1 MDSNKLYLF
10 KDKRFLPNF
19 IVQLCGCLNDNIL
32 KNALVIL
39 ITYGV
44 VGSLSKYN
52 NLLVLVTNAIFVLPF
67 IIFASIAGQIAD
79 KYERSTLIKI
89 IKACEIA
96 IIAFAIYGFHH
107 NNIIVLLCS
116 ICLMGIHS
124 TFFGPI
130 KYSVLP
136 DYLSKD
142 ELLGANG
149 FVEAGTF
156 IAIFIG
162 TIIGSYYTISN
173 NFIIYSLVT
182 IAAIGFISSLTTPK
196 SNNANRD
203 IKVNFN
209 IINESLNMIRYAQT
223 KKQIYLAIL
232 GISWFWF
239 IEAAIISQIPLLAK
253 ITFKADENVAN
264 LFLAV
269 FSLGVGV
276 GSFLCSKIFEDEIT
290 VKYLFIS
297 ALGISIFGIDL
308 FFASRISAVAYE
320 PAQLK
325 SIFVFL
331 SKRHNWRIVIDL
343 FFLAAIGG
351 LYIVP
356 LFAILQHYANPAHRS
371 RIIAVNN
378 LINSIFMVGSTII
391 LSLLFYLNFTI
402 PWIIL
407 FISLSNIIV
416 TIYIYRLIPEV
427 KIIPYPVLR
436 RIFQFWFDLMYK
448 VEVKGLENLQKAGN
462 KVVVIANHISYLDP
476 PLIATYLKEE
486 MTFAIS
492 PDIRKIWWIRPFL
505 RMANTLPVDPNNPM
519 AIKTLVKEVQND
531 RKIAIFPEGRISVT
545 GSLMKIYEGPGMI
558 ADKANATILPVRI
571 DGTQF
576 THFSKLQN
584 ILKRKIFPK
593 ITVTVLPPVKFADI
607 GAASG
612 QERRQYI
619 ARTLYDIM
627 ADMMFE
633 SSDYKNTLFT
643 SLIEAAKIHGFKKK
657 IVNDFENNKATYQ
670 DLILKSFILGDLIKR
685 NNIFGKH
692 LGLMLPNT
700 TNTLITFYAMQFSGF
715 VPAIINWSSGI
726 STIINSCKTAQ
737 LKVIYTSKQFIEKAE
752 LHELITN
759 LLDFGIK
766 VIYLEDFKNQ
776 INLAL
781 KLKASIGILFFKTY
795 YKYFCRNHDDEKP
808 AVIIF
813 TSGTE
818 GEPKAVMLSHRNL
831 QANRYQATAKIPFSP
846 DDIVFNSL
854 PLFHCFGLGGAI
866 ITTLNGIKLF
876 LYPSPLNYCS
886 IPEVIYDV
894 GATIL
899 ISTDT
904 FLNGYANY
912 AHPYDFYSLR
922 YIFAGSEKLKE
933 TTRQF
938 WLNKYG
944 IRIFEGYG
952 ITESSPII
960 ACNTPMHSK
969 AGTVG
974 RLLSK
979 IEYKLEKVEGIDE
992 GGRLLIRG
1000 PNVMLGYLDE
1010 SGNYIYKEWHDTGDI
1025 VKIDGEGYITIL
1037 GRLKRFAKIAGEMI
1051 SLTKVEELASE
1062 IDPSSLH
1069 AAIST
1074 QDKTQGEKIILFT
1087 TSTIINRENFT
1098 NNVRKAQVS
1107 LLYIPKIVITLPE
1120 IPLLANGKVNYLE
1133 MTRNL
1138 DKYISSL

>member
-1 MDSNKLYLF
+1 MDTNKLYLF
-10 KDKRFLPNF
+10 KDRRFLPNF

-39 ITYGV
+39 ITYGIT
-44 VGSLSKYN
+44 GSLSKYN
-52 NLLVLVTNAIFVLPF
+52 NLLVLIANATFVLPF

-79 KYERSTLIKI
+79 KYERANLIKI
-89 IKACEIA
+89 IKICEIG

-107 NNIIVLLCS
+107 NNLLILFCS

-136 DYLSKD
+136 DHLTKD

-156 IAIFIG
+156 IGIFIG

-173 NFIIYSLVT
+173 NFIIYSLIT
-182 IAAIGFISSLTTPK
+182 IAFLGFITSLFSPK
-196 SNNANRD
+196 SKNANRD
-203 IKVNFN
+203 IKINFN
-209 IINESLNMIRYAQT
+209 IIDESINMIKYAKA
-223 KKQIYLAIL
+223 KKEIYLAIL

-239 IEAAIISQIPLLAK
+239 IGAAIISQIPLLAK

-297 ALGISIFGIDL
+297 ALGISILGIDL
-308 FFASRISAVAYE
+308 FFASRISSVNYE
-320 PAQLK
+320 PTQLK
-325 SIFVFL
+325 SILVFL

-371 RIIAVNN
+371 RIITVNN

-407 FISLSNIIV
+407 FISLANIIV
-416 TIYIYRLIPEV
+416 TIHIYRLIPEV
-427 KIIPYPVLR
+427 KIIPFKLLR
-436 RIFQFWFDLMYK
+436 RIFQICFDLMYK
-448 VEVKGLENLQKAGN
+448 VEVKGFENFQKAGK
-462 KVVVIANHISYLDP
+462 KVVVVANHISYLDP
-476 PLIATYLKEE
+476 PLIATYLREE

-492 PDIRKIWWIRPFL
+492 PDIQKIWWIKPFL
-505 RMANTLPVDPNNPM
+505 RMARTLPVDPSNPM
-519 AIKTLVKEVQND
+519 AIKTLVKEVQKD
-531 RKIAIFPEGRISVT
+531 QKVAIFPEGRISVT

-558 ADKANATILPVRI
+558 TDKAGATVLPVRI

-576 THFSKLQN
+576 THLSKLKN

-593 ITVTVLPPVKFADI
+593 ITITVLPPVKFANINMD
-607 GAASG
+607 AASN
-612 QERRQYI
+612 QERRSYI
-619 ARTLYDIM
+619 SRTLYDIM

-633 SSDYKNTLFT
+633 SSDYKNTLFS

-657 IVNDFENNKATYQ
+657 IVDDFENNAVTYR
-670 DLILKSFILGDLIKR
+670 DLILKSFILGDLIKK
-685 NNIFGKH
+685 NNIFGRN

-700 TNTLITFYAMQFSGF
+700 TNTLITFYAMQSSGY
-715 VPAIINWSSGI
+715 VPAIINWSSSI
-726 STIINSCKTAQ
+726 STIINSCKLAQ
-737 LKVIYTSKQFIEKAE
+737 IKVVYTSKQFIEKAN

-766 VIYLEDFKNQ
+766 IIYLEDFKNQ
-776 INLAL
+776 IGTAL
-781 KLKASIGILFFKTY
+781 KLKAKIGSYFVQTY
-795 YKYFCRNHDDEKP
+795 YNYFCRNRDDEKP

-818 GEPKAVMLSHRNL
+818 GEPKAVLLSHRNL
-831 QANRYQATAKIPFSP
+831 QTNRYQITAKVPFSP
-846 DDIVFNSL
+846 EDIVFNSL

-876 LYPSPLNYCS
+876 LYPSPLNYRS
-886 IPEVIYDV
+886 IPEVIYDI

-933 TTRQF
+933 STRQF

-952 ITESSPII
+952 ITEASPII
-960 ACNTPMHSK
+960 ACNTPMHNK

-974 RLLSK
+974 RLLPK
-979 IEYKLEKVEGIDE
+979 IDYKLEKVEGINE
-992 GGRLLIRG
+992 GGRLFIRG
-1000 PNVMLGYLDE
+1000 PNIMLGYLDLE
-1010 SGNYIYKEWHDTGDI
+1010 GHRTYKEWYDTGDI
-1025 VKIDGEGYITIL
+1025 VKIDSEGYITIL
-1037 GRLKRFAKIAGEMI
+1037 GRLKRFVKIAGEMI
-1051 SLTKVEELASE
+1051 SLTKIEELASE
-1062 IDPSSLH
+1062 IAPDSLH
-1069 AAIST
+1069 AAISIA
-1074 QDKTQGEKIILFT
+1074 DKTHGEKIILLT
-1087 TSTIINRENFT
+1087 TGSDINRENFADT
-1098 NNVRKAQVS
+1098 VSKAQIS
-1107 LLYIPKIVITLPE
+1107 LLHLPKVIITDSE
-1120 IPLLANGKVNYLE
+1120 IPMLASGKIDYLE
-1133 MTRNL
+1133 IMKNVDRF
-1138 DKYISSL
+1138 

>member
-19 IVQLCGCLNDNIL
+19 IIQLCGCLNDNIL

-44 VGSLSKYN
+44 VGTLSKYN
-52 NLLVLVTNAIFVLPF
+52 NLLVLFTNAIFVLPF

-89 IKACEIA
+89 IKIFEIA
-96 IIAFAIYGFHH
+96 IIALAIYGFSN
-107 NNIIVLLCS
+107 NNIIILLCC

-136 DYLSKD
+136 DHLNKD

-156 IAIFIG
+156 IGIFIG

-173 NFIIYSLVT
+173 NFIIYSLVV
-182 IAAIGFISSLTTPK
+182 IAALGFITSLFSPK
-196 SNNANRD
+196 SGNANRD
-203 IKVNFN
+203 IKINFN
-209 IINESLNMIRYAQT
+209 ILDETLKLVKYART

-239 IEAAIISQIPLLAK
+239 IGAAIISQIPLLAK
-253 ITFKADENVAN
+253 VTFKADENVAN

-276 GSFLCSKIFEDEIT
+276 GSFLCSKIFEDEIS
-290 VKYLFIS
+290 VKYLFVS

-308 FFASRISAVAYE
+308 FFASRISAVNYE

-356 LFAILQHYANPAHRS
+356 LFAVLQHFANPTHRS

-407 FISLSNIIV
+407 FISLANIIV
-416 TIYIYRLIPEV
+416 TIYIYRLIPEA
-427 KIIPYPVLR
+427 KIIPFPVLR
-436 RIFQFWFDLMYK
+436 RLFQVCFDLMYK
-448 VEVKGLENLQKAGN
+448 VEVKGLENFHKAGN

-519 AIKTLVKEVQND
+519 AIKTLVKEVQKE
-531 RKIAIFPEGRISVT
+531 RKVAIFPEGRISVT

-576 THFSKLQN
+576 THFSKLKN

-593 ITVTVLPPVKFADI
+593 ITITVLPPVKFADMES
-607 GAASG
+607 ASSL
-612 QERRQYI
+612 ERRKYI
-619 ARTLYDIM
+619 SQRLYDIM

-633 SSDYKNTLFT
+633 SSDYKNTLFA

-657 IVNDFENNKATYQ
+657 IVNDFENNKVTYR
-670 DLILKSFILGDLIKR
+670 DLILKSFILGDLIKK
-685 NNIFGKH
+685 NNIFGKY

-726 STIINSCKTAQ
+726 NTIINSCKTAE

-752 LHELITN
+752 LHELIAN

-766 VIYLEDFKNQ
+766 IIYLEDFKNR
-776 INLAL
+776 INLSL
-781 KLKASIGILFFKTY
+781 KLKALIGINFSKTY
-795 YKYFCRNHDDEKP
+795 YKYFCRNRDDEKP

-831 QANRYQATAKIPFSP
+831 QANRYQVSAKVPFSP

-876 LYPSPLNYCS
+876 LYPSPLNYRG
-886 IPEVIYDV
+886 IPEMIYDV

-933 TTRQF
+933 STRQF

-960 ACNTPMHSK
+960 ACNTPMHNK

-979 IEYKLEKVEGIDE
+979 IEYKLEKVEGIEE
-992 GGRLLIRG
+992 GGCLLIRG
-1000 PNVMLGYLDE
+1000 PNIMLGYLDQKN
-1010 SGNYIYKEWHDTGDI
+1010 NYNYDEWYNTGDI
-1025 VKIDGEGYITIL
+1025 VKIDSEGYITIL

-1062 IDPSSLH
+1062 IDPNSLH
-1069 AAIST
+1069 AAISVS
-1074 QDKTQGEKIILFT
+1074 DEKHGEKIILFT
-1087 TSTIINRENFT
+1087 TDTVVGRENFAET
-1098 NNVRKAQVS
+1098 VHEAQIS
-1107 LLYIPKIVITLPE
+1107 LLHIPKIVITLPE
-1120 IPLLANGKVNYLE
+1120 IPLLASGKVNYLE
-1133 MTRNL
+1133 MMKNI
-1138 DKYISSL
+1138 DKYI

>member
-10 KDKRFLPNF
+10 KDRRFLPNF

-44 VGSLSKYN
+44 AGSLSKYN
-52 NLLVLVTNAIFVLPF
+52 NLLVLFTNAIFVLPF
-67 IIFASIAGQIAD
+67 IVFASIAGQIAD

-89 IKACEIA
+89 IKIFEIA
-96 IIAFAIYGFHH
+96 IIALAIYGFFTA
-107 NNIIVLLCS
+107 NILVLLCS

-136 DYLSKD
+136 DHLSKD

-156 IAIFIG
+156 ISIFIG

-173 NFIIYSLVT
+173 NFIIYSLII
-182 IAAIGFISSLTTPK
+182 IAGIGFIVSLTSPK
-196 SNNANRD
+196 SGNANRD
-203 IKVNFN
+203 IKINFN
-209 IINESLNMIRYAQT
+209 IIGESLKLIKYVQA

-239 IEAAIISQIPLLAK
+239 IGAAIISQIPLLAK
-253 ITFKADENVAN
+253 VTFKADENVAN

-308 FFASRISAVAYE
+308 FFASRISSVNYE
-320 PAQLK
+320 PTQLK
-325 SIFVFL
+325 SILVFL

-378 LINSIFMVGSTII
+378 LINSVFMVGSTII
-391 LSLLFYLNFTI
+391 LSLLFYLNFSI

-407 FISLSNIIV
+407 FISLANVIV

-427 KIIPYPVLR
+427 KIIPFPVLR
-436 RIFQFWFDLMYK
+436 KLLQFYFDLMYQ
-448 VEVKGLENLQKAGN
+448 VEVKGLENLKKAGS

-492 PDIRKIWWIRPFL
+492 PDLRKIWWIRPFL
-505 RMANTLPVDPNNPM
+505 RMANTLPVDPSNPM
-519 AIKTLVKEVQND
+519 AIKTLVKEVQNN
-531 RKIAIFPEGRISVT
+531 RKVAIFPEGRISVT

-576 THFSKLQN
+576 THFSKLKN
-584 ILKRKIFPK
+584 ILKRQIFPK

-633 SSDYKNTLFT
+633 SSDYKNTLFA

-657 IVNDFENNKATYQ
+657 ILNDFENNKATYR

-700 TNTLITFYAMQFSGF
+700 TDTLITFYAMQFSGF
-715 VPAIINWSSGI
+715 IPAIINWSSGI
-726 STIINSCKTAQ
+726 NTIINSCKTAQ

-752 LHELITN
+752 LHELIAH

-766 VIYLEDFKNQ
+766 VIYLEDFKNR
-776 INLAL
+776 ITLAL
-781 KLKASIGILFFKTY
+781 KLKASIGIAFAKTY
-795 YKYFCRNHDDEKP
+795 YNYFCRNRDDEKP

-831 QANRYQATAKIPFSP
+831 QANRCQITAKVPFSP

-876 LYPSPLNYCS
+876 LYPSPLNYRN
-886 IPEVIYDV
+886 IPEMIYDV

-922 YIFAGSEKLKE
+922 YVFAGSEKLKE
-933 TTRQF
+933 STRQF
-938 WLNKYG
+938 WLDKYG

-960 ACNTPMHSK
+960 ACNTPMHNK

-979 IEYKLEKVEGIDE
+979 IEYKLEKVKGIDE
-992 GGRLLIRG
+992 GRRLLIRG

-1025 VKIDGEGYITIL
+1025 VKIDTEGYITIL

-1051 SLTKVEELASE
+1051 SLMKIEELASE
-1062 IDPSSLH
+1062 IDPDSLH
-1069 AAIST
+1069 AVISAP
-1074 QDKTQGEKIILFT
+1074 DKTHGEKIILFT
-1087 TSTIINRENFT
+1087 TGTIINRENFADIIQ
-1098 NNVRKAQVS
+1098 KSQIS
-1107 LLYIPKIVITLPE
+1107 LLYLPKVITTLPE
-1120 IPLLANGKVNYLE
+1120 IPLLANGKVNYLK
-1133 MTRNL
+1133 MMKKVNSFL
-1138 DKYISSL
+1138 